1 MVSLARPHPSPLVA
15 KQALKL
21 WHVLFLGWL
30 FWFLFFLPGP
40 VNGATVAIA
49 RDVVIGGPYGQLTV
63 LNEQQTV
70 NWYATYANGT
80 VYFDIAGV
88 EDVQSFYDYRVRSY
102 GNGTMLIRFSGRTP
116 VSTNQAPIATYT
128 AGEQQFRFSRDE
140 TNQLC
145 VSYTTGFCPGL
156 GGGLVTL
163 PNILLVV
170 AGVFLLMV
178 VAVGVLSLRDRRR
191 GY

>member
-1 MVSLARPHPSPLVA
+1 M
-15 KQALKL
+15 KL

-128 AGEQQFRFSRDE
+128 AGEQQFRFARDE
-140 TNQLC
+140 TAQLC
-145 VSYTTGFCPGL
+145 VSYTLGFCPGL
-156 GGGLVTL
+156 PGGIFTL
-163 PNILLVV
+163 PNILLAV
-170 AGVFLLMV
+170 GIVFLAAV
-178 VAVGVLSLRDRRR
+178 AIVAVDSKVRRR
-191 GY
+191 NYD